1 MADTDGGSGSK
12 DKEEKKEEKKEEVDP
27 PRTKKR
33 GRPPRKVEGGSASAS
48 ASAKAPALFCV
59 GDRVLLKSFIG
70 VSEGDENLDGYFI
83 ATITELTQKESGDVL
98 YCLRKVDGSV
108 LEDVAEDLITK
119 SVQM

>member
-33 GRPPRKVEGGSASAS
+33 GRPPRKVEGGSAS

-108 LEDVAEDLITK
+108 LEDVVEDLITK